1 MINRS
6 QREAKSLQ
14 WLNALH
20 SYDLVHQIISNQDS
34 IINWHTSKTNSH
46 KLQTILAINVTAII
60 L

>member
-1 MINRS
+1 MINES
-6 QREAKSLQ
+6 QGETKS
-14 WLNALH
+14 AIH
-20 SYDLVHQIISNQDS
+20 SSDLVHQIISNQDS